1 MLQLHCDFFS
11 ALFFYIKNMKDW
23 KTLLMNKPISS
34 SKKADIDNWKK
45 EIRILREKEEREYQ
59 NNMKD
64 LEDQWDKTDWEN
76 FKIFLNKLSLDE
88 IIFIANN
95 IGIEFVGGNKNVS
108 DTKNMSAKEQ
118 FISVFDE
125 VPRGLV
131 MRYYNDVV
139 NGQIEIIKSK
149 NIKELFLLNAI
160 IEINGLEYLIDKNA
174 LESIKSEDKTVL
186 LKRIVDHNYDLI
198 SYKEVERNIRS
209 NGIIDYLF

>member
-139 NGQIEIIKSK
+139 NGQI
-149 NIKELFLLNAI
+149 
-160 IEINGLEYLIDKNA
+160 
-174 LESIKSEDKTVL
+174 
-186 LKRIVDHNYDLI
+186 
-198 SYKEVERNIRS
+198 
-209 NGIIDYLF
+209 